1 MSRRFQLALLLLIV
15 FASCASAADR
25 PNIVLVLADDQT
37 YHDAGAYGNHEVKT
51 PNIDKLASQG
61 MRFDRCF
68 TATAM
73 CAPTRQQLYTGV
85 FPVRNGAYPN
95 HSKVRSGTKS
105 LGHHFKELGY
115 RVALIGKKHYGPAP
129 SFPFEYLGGAARKD
143 GPAGFDEE
151 LPLAK
156 AKAFVDR
163 DADQPYFLIVASNQ
177 PHKPWTRGDASVYDP
192 AKLTVPAYLPDT
204 PTTRKQFA
212 AYYAEISYFDRQ
224 LGRVMKIV
232 DDSGRADNTI
242 VVYSSEQ
249 GSNFTH
255 CKWTCYETGLRT
267 GFIVR
272 WPANVK
278 PGSTTDA
285 MVQYVDVIPTLLH
298 AAGTDPQKIDTG
310 LPGAPDGGRGFDGRS
325 FLPVLLGEA
334 NAHHD
339 HVFGVHTTRGIISGS
354 ASYPIR
360 SIRDTRYKYIRNLSH
375 ESPFKNI
382 VNNGRGSADFW
393 NDWVE
398 AAKTDATIARLVDR
412 YRHRPAEEFYDLDA
426 DPYEQKNLAG
436 EPQHRARMDA
446 MKTKLD
452 AWMTQQG
459 DKGVATEM
467 AWKPRK

>member
-1 MSRRFQLALLLLIV
+1 MSAKYRFIVLPLLV
-15 FASCASAADR
+15 FAGLAHAADR
-25 PNIVLVLADDQT
+25 PNIVLVLSDDQT
-37 YHDAGAYGNHEVKT
+37 YHDAGAYGNSEVKT

-95 HSKVRSGTKS
+95 HSKVRAGTKS
-105 LGHHFKELGY
+105 LGHHFKALGY
-115 RVALIGKKHYGPAP
+115 RVALIGKKHYGPAA
-129 SFPFEYLGGAARKD
+129 SFPFEHLGGAARKD
-143 GPAGFDEE
+143 GAAGFAEE

-156 AKAFVDR
+156 AKVFVDR

-177 PHKPWTRGDASVYDP
+177 PHKPWTRGDASVYNP
-192 AKLTVPAYLPDT
+192 AKLTVPTYLPDT
-204 PTTRKQFA
+204 LTTRAQLA
-212 AYYAEISYFDRQ
+212 AYYAEVSYFDRQ

-242 VVYSSEQ
+242 VIYTSEQ

-272 WPANVK
+272 WPAKVK
-278 PGSTTDA
+278 AGSTTDA
-285 MVQYVDVIPTLLH
+285 MVQYVDVVPTLLA
-298 AAGTDPQKIDTG
+298 AAGADPRKIDVG
-310 LPGAPDGGRGFDGRS
+310 VAGDPDGGNGFDGRS
-325 FLPVLLGEA
+325 FLPVLLGKA
-334 NAHHD
+334 DAHHE
-339 HVFGVHTTRGIISGS
+339 HVFGVHTTRGIIAGS
-354 ASYPIR
+354 DSYPIR
-360 SIRDTRYKYIRNLSH
+360 SIRDARYKYIRNLSH

-393 NDWVE
+393 NAWVE
-398 AAKTDATIARLVDR
+398 AAKTDQHIARLVDR
-412 YRHRPAEEFYDLDA
+412 YRHRPAEELYDLDT
-426 DPYEQKNLAG
+426 DPFEQNNLADD
-436 EPQHRARMDA
+436 PQHRARIDA
-446 MKTKLD
+446 MNTKLK
-452 AWMTQQG
+452 AWMKQQG

-467 AWKPRK
+467 AGKPRK